1 MYNGKICTCVIH
13 CQQKSSIQILNFS
26 ALIFV
31 NLECINIFVME
42 LEGPHEGRLSSTVP
56 WEHRGETPLR
66 EPIMPNAKLNDFLF
80 L

>member
-1 MYNGKICTCVIH
+1 
-13 CQQKSSIQILNFS
+13 
-26 ALIFV
+26 
-31 NLECINIFVME
+31 ME
-42 LEGPHEGRLSSTVP
+42 LEEPFKGRLSSTVP